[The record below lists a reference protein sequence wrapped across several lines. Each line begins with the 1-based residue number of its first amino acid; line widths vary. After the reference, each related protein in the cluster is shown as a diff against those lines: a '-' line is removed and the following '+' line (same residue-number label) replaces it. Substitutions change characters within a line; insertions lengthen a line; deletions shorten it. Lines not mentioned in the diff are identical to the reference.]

1 MVCCHQPLR
10 HVNSQQGHAAA
21 FSMVC
26 AQASANI
33 RLAPP
38 SMAKCNAQVGQPS
51 PAARCWRIHS
61 FSGRSTSLRCRFR
74 VMAIPSHR
82 SNTRP
87 NRVANSGCGSRR
99 HVSTGPPACRTAC
112 CACPA
117 DQSPFVAWRNQ
128 ADRHAAVTLPPLL
141 PVQISRF
148 TSTGL
153 KVQFPVRFSEA
164 VYVPFFEDLSL
175 RTSSHRY
182 LLAAVIYHI
191 GESRSH
197 GHYRTAL
204 FLRGKPMHVTD
215 DNCKP
220 CPAHPAD
227 VHTAENNAYIF
238 ILCRDAACQE
248 ASAAR

>member
-1 MVCCHQPLR
+1 MHRWDSPHLQHDAGEFIHFLGGALALDAGLGLWQSRHIAATLDLPVSQTQVADHGEMFPLVLQ
-10 HVNSQQGHAAA
+10 HAGPHAA
-21 FSMVC
+21 S
-26 AQASANI
+26 AQPI
-33 RLAPP
+33 
-38 SMAKCNAQVGQPS
+38 
-51 PAARCWRIHS
+51 
-61 FSGRSTSLRCRFR
+61 SL
-74 VMAIPSHR
+74 
-82 SNTRP
+82 
-87 NRVANSGCGSRR
+87 
-99 HVSTGPPACRTAC
+99 
-112 CACPA
+112 
-117 DQSPFVAWRNQ
+117 QQLFVAWRNQ

-153 KVQFPVRFSEA
+153 KVQFPVKFSEA

-197 GHYRTAL
+197 GHYKTAL
-204 FLRGKPMHVTD
+204 FHRGQLTHVTD
-215 DNCKP
+215 DNCRP

-227 VHTAENNAYIF
+227 VHTAANNAYIF
-238 ILCRDAACQE
+238 ILCRDAARQE